1 MTTIRR
7 EDIELLAPAGDWDC
21 MRAAVANGAD
31 AIFFGVEK
39 FNARARANNFRM
51 DELPEIMS
59 FLHSYGVKGFLT
71 FNILVFEDELRDAKE
86 LIETCMDAG
95 VDAVIVQDLGLVKM
109 IREISP
115 DFPIHGSTQM
125 TITSPEA
132 VEFTKPFDMER
143 VVLGRENNLKQIRKI
158 GEQAKLP
165 MEVFVHGAICVS
177 YSGQCLTSEMWGG
190 RSANR
195 GECAQACRLPY
206 DMMVDGEHKPM
217 GDVTYLLSPKDLAA
231 IDIVPELIEAGVT
244 SFKIEGRMKQP
255 EYVANVV
262 SKYRK
267 AIDDYFDGQW
277 TGPSKEEVR
286 ELEQSFSRG
295 FTHGFLKGTNNK
307 QLVDGTFPKSRGVY
321 VGRVEQVLRDGVVCK
336 IEAPLKRGDGIGFDA
351 GDPTQK
357 EEGGRIY
364 DLRRKGVKLEGEAQV
379 GWIIDII
386 PGRNDVNLR
395 RVKVGDRI
403 WKTSDPALDKRM
415 RATFETEK
423 PYRVFP
429 VHVKA
434 EGRVGEPLRTW
445 WTDVQKGTVV
455 QVDSELLLEE
465 AKKRPMDEALLEE
478 QFGRLGGTVYQ
489 LEKLDVSLEGDL
501 IVPMRE
507 LNAIRRQAVEQLA
520 GERPKPPVYTKRE
533 ADPFADAYPDHKG
546 IPYGGGQLT
555 ALCRSLEQVK
565 AAVKTP
571 VAMIYVDFEFI
582 KQFPEAIAVCREAG
596 KPVALVTPRIH
607 MPLENGYHRNILKLK
622 PDAVLVR
629 NTGALN
635 FYLQAKA
642 EWEQLRAA
650 MVIGT
655 GQGEA
660 SGQRSEAVTRLVDST
675 STVEAR
681 NAKGSTMAQ
690 EAGNDINAS
699 APISADNGDSN
710 GPAASDK
717 GTGSPGASNASAE
730 HNLHVRVNDEG
741 HNASKDHSN
750 PIDGIATTSI
760 GAWREQEHEAS
771 GGILGTNDV
780 PDTFPLLIGDFSLNV
795 ANHKAVELFVEAG
808 LDSITP
814 SYDLNI
820 QQMVDMLGYADTSKL
835 EIVIHQHLPMFH
847 TEHCVYCTFLS
858 EGTDYTNCGRPCEEH
873 RVSLR
878 DRIGMSHPVRVD
890 EGCRNT
896 VYNAIEQS
904 GAEYL
909 KHFLDLGVG
918 SYRVEFLE
926 ETSEQVHEVI
936 DLYARALRG
945 EISGTQVWRQ
955 LKATNQLGV
964 TRGQLVK

>member
-277 TGPSKEEVR
+277 TGPSKEEAR

-307 QLVDGTFPKSRGVY
+307 KLVDGTFPKSRGVY
-321 VGRVEQVLRDGVVCK
+321 VGRVEQVLREGVVCK

-364 DLRRKGVKLEGEAQV
+364 DLRRKGVKLEGEAQE
-379 GWIIDII
+379 GWIVDII

-533 ADPFADAYPDHKG
+533 ADPFADAYTDHKA

-650 MVIGT
+650 MSMGA
-655 GQGEA
+655 GKGEA
-660 SGQRSEAVTRLVDST
+660 SGQGSKAVTALDDST
-675 STVEAR
+675 AAR
-681 NAKGSTMAQ
+681 VT
-690 EAGNDINAS
+690 DIEEK
-699 APISADNGDSN
+699 D
-710 GPAASDK
+710 
-717 GTGSPGASNASAE
+717 
-730 HNLHVRVNDEG
+730 
-741 HNASKDHSN
+741 NASKDHSD
-750 PIDGIATTSI
+750 PIADIATTSI

-771 GGILGTNDV
+771 VDVLGVNDV
-780 PDTFPLLIGDFSLNV
+780 PDTFPRLIGDFSLNV

-808 LDSITP
+808 LDSIIP

-820 QQMVDMLGYADTSKL
+820 QQMVDMLGNADTSKL

-926 ETSEQVHEVI
+926 ETSEQVQEVI
-936 DLYARALRG
+936 DLYSRALHG

>member
-1 MTTIRR
+1 MDTKMIQR

-59 FLHSYGVKGFLT
+59 YLHSYGVKGFLT
-71 FNILVFEDELRDAKE
+71 FNILVFEDELKDAQH
-86 LIETCMDAG
+86 LIEVCVEAG

-132 VEFTKPFDMER
+132 AEFTKPYGMER
-143 VVLGRENNLKQIRKI
+143 VVLGRENNLKQIQKI
-158 GEQAKLP
+158 GEEAKLP
-165 MEVFVHGAICVS
+165 MEVFVHGALCVS

-206 DMMVDGEHKPM
+206 DMMVDGEHHPM

-267 AIDDYFDGQW
+267 AIDDYFDGKW
-277 TGPSKEEVR
+277 TGPSKEDVR
-286 ELEQSFSRG
+286 ELQQSFSRG

-321 VGRVEQVLRDGVVCK
+321 LGRVEQVLRDGVVCK
-336 IEAPLKRGDGIGFDA
+336 LEAPLKRGDGIGFDA

-357 EEGGRIY
+357 EEGGRVY
-364 DLRRKGVKLEGEAQV
+364 DVRRKGVKLEGEAEE
-379 GWIIDII
+379 GWIVDIV

-429 VHVKA
+429 VHVRV

-445 WTDVQKGTVV
+445 WTDVPKGTTV
-455 QVDSELLLEE
+455 QVDSELALEE
-465 AKKRPMDEALLEE
+465 AQKRPMDKALLEE
-478 QFGRLGGTVYQ
+478 QLGRLGGTLYQ
-489 LEKLDVSLEGDL
+489 LEQLDVALEGNV

-507 LNAIRRQAVEQLA
+507 LNAIRRRAVEALT
-520 GERPKPPVYTKRE
+520 GERPKPPVYVKHR
-533 ADPFADAYPDHKG
+533 AADAFSDAVVEHTAV
-546 IPYGGGQLT
+546 PYGAARLT
-555 ALCRSLEQVK
+555 ALCRTLEQVQQ
-565 AAVKTP
+565 AVKTEA
-571 VAMIYVDFEFI
+571 AMIYADFEFI
-582 KQFPEAIAVCREAG
+582 KQFPAAIEACRAAG
-596 KPVALVTPRIH
+596 KPIALVTPRIH
-607 MPLENGYHRNILKLK
+607 MPNENGYHKNILKLK

-629 NTGALN
+629 NTGALQ
-635 FYLQAKA
+635 FYMQAKA
-642 EWEQLRAA
+642 EWEQ
-650 MVIGT
+650 
-655 GQGEA
+655 
-660 SGQRSEAVTRLVDST
+660 
-675 STVEAR
+675 
-681 NAKGSTMAQ
+681 AQ
-690 EAGNDINAS
+690 AEAGANA
-699 APISADNGDSN
+699 DV
-710 GPAASDK
+710 
-717 GTGSPGASNASAE
+717 AE
-730 HNLHVRVNDEG
+730 R
-741 HNASKDHSN
+741 
-750 PIDGIATTSI
+750 
-760 GAWREQEHEAS
+760 
-771 GGILGTNDV
+771 
-780 PDTFPLLIGDFSLNV
+780 FPQLIGDFSLNV
-795 ANHKAVELFVEAG
+795 ANHKAVQLFTEAG
-808 LDSITP
+808 LDRITP

-820 QQMVDMLGYADTSKL
+820 QQMVDMLRNSDTTML

-858 EGTDYTNCGRPCEEH
+858 EGTDFTNCGRPCEEH

-909 KHFLDLGVG
+909 SHFLELGVG
-918 SYRVEFLE
+918 TYRVEFLE
-926 ETSEQVHEVI
+926 ETAEQVSEVL
-936 DLYARALRG
+936 DLYTRALRG
-945 EISGTQVWRQ
+945 EISGTQVWRK